1 MPLNQET
8 EIFLE
13 QVAQSGQPPLNEQQP
28 ETARKI
34 NAVFVAASHPPEPV
48 AQVEPR
54 TIPGPGGEIP
64 LWIYTPF
71 GAGPFPLLVYFH
83 GGGWVVGDLPMVDSI
98 CRTLANA
105 AGCVVVSVD
114 YRLAPEHK
122 FPAGLEDAYTATK
135 WVAENAALLNGD
147 RRLIAV
153 AGESAGGNLAAGVTL
168 MARDRGEFALIY
180 QLLIYPATQ
189 YQSHTASFH
198 QYGENY
204 FLTADSINWFWHHY
218 LPSPTEGKNPYA
230 SPLLAENLANLPPGL
245 IVTAEFDPLRD
256 EGEIYGDRLREAGVE
271 IKTIRYDGTIHGF
284 INFAK
289 FLPLG
294 QTALK
299 EIGAILQ
306 TAFARGK
313 NQSESLIKNIGK

>member
-1 MPLNQET
+1 
-8 EIFLE
+8 
-13 QVAQSGQPPLNEQQP
+13 
-28 ETARKI
+28 
-34 NAVFVAASHPPEPV
+34 
-48 AQVEPR
+48 
-54 TIPGPGGEIP
+54 
-64 LWIYTPF
+64 
-71 GAGPFPLLVYFH
+71 
-83 GGGWVVGDLPMVDSI
+83 
-98 CRTLANA
+98 
-105 AGCVVVSVD
+105 
-114 YRLAPEHK
+114 
-122 FPAGLEDAYTATK
+122 
-135 WVAENAALLNGD
+135 VAENAALLNGD

-168 MARDRGEFALIY
+168 MARNRGEFALIY

-189 YQSHTASFH
+189 YQSHTPSFH

-204 FLTADSINWFWHHY
+204 FLTADLTNWFWDHY

-306 TAFARGK
+306 TAFTQGK
-313 NQSESLIKNIGK
+313 NQSQK